1 MKKSTMKKFSFLDD
15 SIIFKYMNSKHTF
28 SKHIHEDNFMIG
40 TPIKG
45 KSLFIIK
52 NKEYIVD
59 VGDLC
64 IIPSGVVH
72 SCTPLKQEEEWK
84 FLTFHPSINILQ
96 NIVDHICNKDTG
108 FTFKHF
114 FIKDLALSEYLQNI
128 ISHTLSSEH
137 IDEDK
142 LLTFLNILFEKY
154 ASFDKKIKNNKIEKF
169 EPLFKYLKEEE
180 YCLKNLDFHKMA
192 EIMNMNPYYFHRLFS
207 KTIGLTPQTYINALR
222 VSKATTL
229 LFNRS
234 DSLTSIAQE
243 CGFYDQAYF
252 SKQFKKYY
260 GITPTNYKQI

>member
-1 MKKSTMKKFSFLDD
+1 MNKSTMKKFSFLDN
-15 SIIFKYMNSKHTF
+15 SIVFKYMNNKHTF
-28 SKHIHEDNFMIG
+28 SKHIHEDDFMIG

-72 SCTPLKQEEEWK
+72 SCTALDATKEWQ
-84 FLTFHPSINILQ
+84 FITFHPSVNLLQ
-96 NIVDHICNKDTG
+96 KISSAISQNCSFIFEDY
-108 FTFKHF
+108 
-114 FIKDLALSEYLQNI
+114 FIKDTNLSNYLQKI
-128 ISHTLSSEH
+128 ISTTLEKEELNE
-137 IDEDK
+137 DEILD
-142 LLTFLNILFEKY
+142 FLNILFEKY
-154 ASFDKKIKNNKIEKF
+154 SNFDMKTKEIKKEKF
-169 EPLFKYLKEEE
+169 KPLFKYLKEEE
-180 YCLKNLDFHKMA
+180 YCLKNLDFYKMA
-192 EIMNMNPYYFHRLFS
+192 EVMNMNPFYFHRLFS

-229 LFNRS
+229 FNTC

-252 SKQFKKYY
+252 TKQFKKYY